1 MKLIDIPDL
10 VEALLENER
19 LLEINVRG
27 NSMYPT
33 IKGGGVARVVKCKLL
48 DIKQGDIIVFK
59 LNGKLIAHRF
69 MRMVQSEGGSKL
81 LAKGDNNVHYDPP
94 FAEVDL
100 VGRVEGLVID
110 GKLLKLNGMCD
121 KMQRFMMIHFSGL
134 TTTVNRK
141 IFSVVAR
148 VHSAKLLWTK
158 LKLGVLMVT
167 ESSRKG
173 VVVNL
178 LLSLLQGLLPFAFIV
193 CIKWLID
200 GLTQTNASL
209 YSNYALLVLTALV
222 FLATGIASEL
232 KVFAGEKLSQKVIQA
247 MYARVQSKHLSL
259 QLSHFEN
266 PSELDK
272 IHRAVQESTYRP
284 VKFLNEIFTLTR
296 SLAAA
301 VFLAGLFFSIKW
313 YLAAILVVA
322 AIPSVLVRIKY
333 ARKFHKLKNT
343 QSPAER
349 KLYYFNRV
357 LTALPFAKELKLF
370 GFSHFFS
377 SRFNGLQQEL
387 FSAKINLRRQ
397 EVTWNIVANIFT
409 VLLIFVSLAI
419 VLLLKMNGFIS
430 IGEVVLF
437 FFAFQRGFSV
447 LSDLFRSGA
456 LLIEDVGYLDDV
468 RAFFELET
476 AHEPSAEKMELA
488 DSIRFDKVSFSYE
501 GSKREALKNI
511 SLTLP
516 KGKTIAIVGANGSGK
531 STFIKLLC
539 GFYFPSKGSIY
550 FDTKTSN
557 QIGQQAIAQNMAAVF
572 QDFALYN
579 VSAAQ
584 NIALGDASRPLN
596 EADVV
601 QAAKAAGIHDV
612 LALLPQ
618 GYNTLLGNSFYGGE
632 ELSVGQWQKLA
643 IARAFYRNAD
653 LLVLDE
659 PSSALDVY
667 AEEQIIR
674 SIQQMTSDKTAII
687 ISHRLTSVQWV
698 DEIFVFEQGEII
710 EHGSHDCLMALQG
723 HYFKLFQA
731 AKKM

>member
-1 MKLIDIPDL
+1 MNSKDIPDL
-10 VEALLENER
+10 IEALLENEQ
-19 LLEINVRG
+19 LLEVKVCG
-27 NSMYPT
+27 NSMFPS
-33 IKGGGVARVVKCKLL
+33 IKGGGVARVVKRKLSE
-48 DIKQGDIIVFK
+48 IKSGDIIVFK
-59 LNGKLIAHRF
+59 LNGKLVAHRL
-69 MRMVQSEGGSKL
+69 MRKVQVNGVVML
-81 LAKGDNNVHYDPP
+81 LAKGDNNVHYDPA
-94 FAEVDL
+94 FGEADL
-100 VGRVEGLVID
+100 VGSVEGMVKD
-110 GKLLKLNGMCD
+110 GKLLKLDRVSD
-121 KMQRFMMIHFSGL
+121 KFQRFMMMRFTGL
-134 TTTVNRK
+134 ATMLNRK
-141 IFSVVAR
+141 LFSIGGRLNAL
-148 VHSAKLLWTK
+148 KLLNSRFK
-158 LKLGVLMVT
+158 SGVQMV
-167 ESSRKG
+167 SDGSRKG
-173 VVVNL
+173 VAINL
-178 LLSLLQGLLPFAFIV
+178 ILSLLQGLLPFAFIV

-200 GLTQTNASL
+200 GLTQEDTTL

-222 FLATGIASEL
+222 FLATGVVGEL
-232 KVFAGEKLSQKVIQA
+232 KIFLGEKLSQSVIQR
-247 MYARVQSKHLSL
+247 MYARIQSKHLSL

-266 PSELDK
+266 PTELDK

-284 VKFLNEIFTLTR
+284 VKFLNELFTLTR
-296 SLAAA
+296 SVSAA
-301 VFLAGLFFSIKW
+301 VFLAGLFLSIKW
-313 YLAAILVVA
+313 YLAAILIVA

-333 ARKFHKLKNT
+333 ARKFHQLKNA

-349 KLYYFNRV
+349 QLYYFNRV

-377 SRFNGLQQEL
+377 GRFNALQQQL
-387 FSAKINLRRQ
+387 FSTKINLRKQ
-397 EVTWNIVANIFT
+397 EVTWNIAASVFT

-419 VLLLKMNGFIS
+419 VLLLKMNGAIS

-456 LLIEDVGYLDDV
+456 LLVEDAGYLDDV
-468 RAFFELET
+468 QAFFALET
-476 AHEPSAEKMELA
+476 EQKYATSKMQLD
-488 DSIRFDKVSFSYE
+488 DSVRFESVSFSYE

-511 SLTLP
+511 SITLP

-539 GFYFPSKGSIY
+539 GFYFPSKGAIY
-550 FDTKTSN
+550 FDGQTSN
-557 QIGQQAIAQNMAAVF
+557 AIGQQAIAQNMAAVF

-584 NIALGDASRPLN
+584 NIALGDALRPMN

-601 QAAKAAGIHDV
+601 KAAKAAGIHDV
-612 LALLPQ
+612 LEGLPQ

-632 ELSVGQWQKLA
+632 ELSIGQWQKLA

-667 AEEQIIR
+667 SEEQIIH
-674 SIQQMTSDKTAII
+674 SIQQMTADKTAVI

-698 DEIFVFEQGEII
+698 DEIYVFDQGEII
-710 EHGSHDCLMALQG
+710 EHGSHNDLMVQQG
-723 HYFKLFQA
+723 HYYKLFQA

>member
-1 MKLIDIPDL
+1 MNSKDIPDL
-10 VEALLENER
+10 IEALLENEQ
-19 LLEINVRG
+19 LLEVKVCG
-27 NSMYPT
+27 NSMFPS
-33 IKGGGVARVVKCKLL
+33 IKGGGVARVVKRTLSE
-48 DIKQGDIIVFK
+48 INSGDIIVFK
-59 LNGKLIAHRF
+59 LNGKLVAHRF
-69 MRMVQSEGGSKL
+69 MRKVQVNGVVML
-81 LAKGDNNVHYDPP
+81 LAKGDNNVHYDPA
-94 FAEVDL
+94 FGEADL
-100 VGRVEGLVID
+100 VGRVEGMVKD
-110 GKLLKLNGMCD
+110 GKLLKLDRVSD
-121 KMQRFMMIHFSGL
+121 KFQQFMMMHFTGLATMLNRKLFSIGGRLNALKLLKSRFMSG
-134 TTTVNRK
+134 VQ
-141 IFSVVAR
+141 
-148 VHSAKLLWTK
+148 
-158 LKLGVLMVT
+158 MV
-167 ESSRKG
+167 SDGSRKG
-173 VVVNL
+173 VAINL
-178 LLSLLQGLLPFAFIV
+178 MLSLLQGLLPFAFIV

-200 GLTQTNASL
+200 GLTQEDSTL

-222 FLATGIASEL
+222 FLATGVVGEL
-232 KVFAGEKLSQKVIQA
+232 KIFLGEKLSQSVIQR
-247 MYARVQSKHLSL
+247 MYARIQSKHLSL

-266 PSELDK
+266 PTELDK

-284 VKFLNEIFTLTR
+284 VKFLNELFTLTR
-296 SLAAA
+296 SVAAA
-301 VFLAGLFFSIKW
+301 VFLAGLFLSIKW
-313 YLAAILVVA
+313 YLAVILIVA

-333 ARKFHKLKNT
+333 ARKFHQLKNA

-349 KLYYFNRV
+349 QLYYFNRV

-370 GFSHFFS
+370 GFSNFFS
-377 SRFNGLQQEL
+377 GRFNALQQQL
-387 FSAKINLRRQ
+387 FSAKINLRKQ
-397 EVTWNIVANIFT
+397 EVTWNIAASVFT

-419 VLLLKMNGFIS
+419 VLLLKMNGAIS

-456 LLIEDVGYLDDV
+456 LIVEDAGYLDDV
-468 RAFFELET
+468 QAFFALET
-476 AHEPSAEKMELA
+476 EQKYATSKMQLA
-488 DSIRFDKVSFSYE
+488 DSVRFESVSFSYE

-511 SLTLP
+511 SITLP

-539 GFYFPSKGSIY
+539 GFYFPSKGTIY
-550 FDTKTSN
+550 FDGQTSDA
-557 QIGQQAIAQNMAAVF
+557 IGQQAIAQNMAAVF

-584 NIALGDASRPLN
+584 NIALGDALRPMN

-601 QAAKAAGIHDV
+601 KAAKAAGIHDV
-612 LALLPQ
+612 LEGLPQ

-632 ELSVGQWQKLA
+632 ELSIGQWQKLA

-667 AEEQIIR
+667 SEEQIIH
-674 SIQQMTSDKTAII
+674 SIQQMTTDKTAII

-698 DEIFVFEQGEII
+698 DEIYVFDQGEII
-710 EHGSHDCLMALQG
+710 EHGSHNDLMAQQG
-723 HYFKLFQA
+723 HYYKLFQA